1 MLIWSCEGIILKV
14 CVVFFIKWVYN
25 CNERKCH
32 KWQKKSMEDNMRE
45 IKREIYMTKLINRK
59 ENGLIKI
66 LTGIRRCGKSY
77 LLDPLFKNYLLAS
90 GIKEDHIIKL
100 ELDKDKNKMYH
111 DSKKLDNYIK
121 SLIKDDKMYY
131 ILLDEIQ
138 LVDGF
143 EYVLNGFLYERNLD
157 VYVTGSNSK
166 FLSSDII
173 TEFRGRGDEI
183 RVFPLSFAEFCMA
196 FDGDKY
202 EAWNEY
208 VLYGGLP
215 LILSKKTDEE
225 KSQYLKGL
233 FEQTYIKDIIERNNV
248 QRIDIID
255 SMINMLASSVG
266 SLTNPKKMYDTFVSN
281 GEKELSSNTV
291 NLYLRYIEDSFI
303 VNKSDR
309 YDVKGKKYIQ
319 SPQKYYFSDV
329 GLRNARLN
337 FRQQEEN
344 HIMENIIY
352 NELII
357 RGYNVDVGVVEIRD
371 SSGGRKQL
379 EVDFVCNLGNKRY
392 YVQSALNLDTREKTI
407 QEERPLMNI
416 NDNFR
421 KIIVVKDNMKHWYTE
436 EGILVIGILEFLL
449 NKDSLDY

>member
-1 MLIWSCEGIILKV
+1 
-14 CVVFFIKWVYN
+14 
-25 CNERKCH
+25 
-32 KWQKKSMEDNMRE
+32 MEANVRE
-45 IKREIYMTKLINRK
+45 IKRDVYLNKLISRK

-66 LTGIRRCGKSY
+66 ITGIRRCGKSY
-77 LLDPLFKNYLLAS
+77 LLDPLFKNYLLES
-90 GIKEDHIIKL
+90 GVKEDHIIKL
-100 ELDKDKNKMYH
+100 ELDKEENKKFR
-111 DSKKLDNYIK
+111 DSHELNEYIK
-121 SLIKDDKMYY
+121 SLIKDKNMYY

-138 LVDGF
+138 MVGGF
-143 EYVLNGFLYERNLD
+143 ESVLNSFLYERNLD

-183 RVFPLSFAEFCMA
+183 KVFPLSFSEYIESFK
-196 FDGDKY
+196 GDKQD
-202 EAWNEY
+202 AWNEY

-215 LILSKKTDEE
+215 LIFSKKTDEE
-225 KSQYLKGL
+225 KSKYLKDL
-233 FEQTYIKDIIERNNV
+233 FDQTYIKDIIERNNI
-248 QRIDIID
+248 QRVDILD
-255 SMINMLASSVG
+255 SIINILASSVG
-266 SLTNPKKMYDTFVSN
+266 SLTNPQKMFNTFISN
-281 GEKELSSNTV
+281 GEKEISLNTI
-291 NLYLRYIEDSFI
+291 NSYIKYIEDSFI
-303 VNKSDR
+303 VNKSER

-319 SPQKYYFSDV
+319 TPQKYYFSDI

-357 RGYNVDVGVVEIRD
+357 RGYNVDVGVVEVRD
-371 SSGGRKQL
+371 ENKNRKQL

-416 NDNFR
+416 NDNFK
-421 KIIVVKDNMKHWYTE
+421 KIIVVKDNMKHWMTE
-436 EGILVIGILEFLL
+436 EGILVIGIQEFLL
-449 NKDSLDY
+449 NKNSLDL

>member
-1 MLIWSCEGIILKV
+1 MK
-14 CVVFFIKWVYN
+14 
-25 CNERKCH
+25 
-32 KWQKKSMEDNMRE
+32 E
-45 IKREIYMTKLINRK
+45 IKRDVYLNKLISRK

-66 LTGIRRCGKSY
+66 ITGIRRCGKSY
-77 LLDPLFKNYLLAS
+77 LLDPLFKNYLLES
-90 GIKEDHIIKL
+90 DVKEDHIIKL
-100 ELDKDKNKMYH
+100 ELDKEENKKYR
-111 DSKKLDNYIK
+111 DSHELNEYIK
-121 SLIKDDKMYY
+121 SLIKDKDVYY

-138 LVDGF
+138 MVEGF
-143 EYVLNGFLYERNLD
+143 ESVLNGFLYERNLD

-183 RVFPLSFAEFCMA
+183 KVFPLSFSEYVEA
-196 FDGDKY
+196 FKGDRQD
-202 EAWNEY
+202 AWNEY

-225 KSQYLKGL
+225 KSKYLKDL
-233 FEQTYIKDIIERNNV
+233 FDQTYIKDIIERNNI
-248 QRIDIID
+248 QRVDILD
-255 SMINMLASSVG
+255 SIINMLASSVG
-266 SLTNPKKMYDTFVSN
+266 SLTNPKKIYDTFVSN
-281 GEKELSSNTV
+281 GEKGISSNTV
-291 NLYLRYIEDSFI
+291 NSYIKYIEDSFI

-319 SPQKYYFSDV
+319 TPQKYYFSDI

-344 HIMENIIY
+344 HIIENIIY
-352 NELII
+352 NELIV
-357 RGYNVDVGVVEIRD
+357 RGYNVDVGVVELRE
-371 SSGGRKQL
+371 GNQRKQL

-416 NDNFR
+416 NDNFK
-421 KIIVVKDNMKHWYTE
+421 KIIVVKDTMKHWITE
-436 EGILVIGILEFLL
+436 EGILVIGIQEFLL
-449 NKDSLDY
+449 NKNSLDL